1 MNEPI
6 FKATFSDFK
15 NIKTRKVLQLIFE
28 VPAEE
33 ADAAMAVLGG
43 VPQADKE
50 RWVAVARLNPT
61 KGGSEATKPDKS
73 PSERERQKWVTM
85 PPAKQAAIRCN
96 DPVFMQFVKEI
107 KNADCAFGVS
117 CAEAVR
123 ELCGVTSRAD
133 ILEGTRAAEKWAALD
148 REFLAWRSI

>member
-6 FKATFSDFK
+6 FKATFLDFK

-43 VPQADKE
+43 IPRSDKE
-50 RWVAVARLNPT
+50 RWVAVARLDPT
-61 KGGSEATKPDKS
+61 KSVSEAPEAPKTVS
-73 PSERERQKWVTM
+73 QPSERERQKWMTM

-96 DPVFMQFVKEI
+96 DPVFRQFIKEM
-107 KNADCAFGVS
+107 KNANCAFGLS
-117 CAEAVR
+117 SAEAVR

-133 ILEGTRAAEKWAALD
+133 ILEGTRAAEKWAA
-148 REFLAWRSI
+148 